1 MPGLVPGIH
10 VFVFYLIED
19 VDGRDKPAMTAAPA
33 WRKIV
38 LGAGRIAMIDRR
50 TFTTLFAGALASPN
64 TAWGQ
69 TMPHKAVFYASVGP
83 ALTLYHLDVDKAA
96 LARQGTVQLPANVQY
111 AWPHPSA
118 HFLYVA
124 SSSGGPGSRGV
135 QGTEHYLTALRVDPA
150 TGALQAHGPSAA
162 LPSRPIHM
170 SLDRT
175 GAYALTAYN
184 NPSGVTVHRINAD
197 GTVGEEVKQTAPLD
211 GGIYGHQVRATPAN
225 NAVILVTRGNAAAA
239 GKPEDPGA
247 LKVYGF
253 KDGQLT
259 NRASIAPNGG
269 YGFGPRHLDFHPSL
283 PLAYLSLETQNK
295 LYVYRLKG
303 DTLEPDA
310 IFRKETLAEPGNIR
324 GRQAASTVHVHPSGR
339 FVYVGNR
346 ASNTVE
352 FEGKKV
358 FPGGENSIAVYVID
372 QTTGEPTLIQN
383 ADVHGIHP
391 RTFSLDPSG
400 RMLVSAQILPMLV
413 RDGTGVKPVP
423 ANLTTFRLGADGKL
437 TFANAYE
444 VDTGGGMQ
452 FWSGMVALS

>member
-1 MPGLVPGIH
+1 
-10 VFVFYLIED
+10 
-19 VDGRDKPAMTAAPA
+19 
-33 WRKIV
+33 
-38 LGAGRIAMIDRR
+38 MIDRR
-50 TFTTLFAGALASPN
+50 TFIALFAGAFAAPRV
-64 TAWGQ
+64 AWSQ

-83 ALTLYHLDVDKAA
+83 ALTLYHLDVEKAA

-124 SSSGGPGSRGV
+124 SSSGGPGSAGV
-135 QGTEHYLTALRVDPA
+135 QGTEHYLTALRIDPA
-150 TGALQAHGPSAA
+150 NGTLQPHGPSAA

-175 GAYALTAYN
+175 GAYALTAHN

-197 GTVGEEVKQTAPLD
+197 GTVGEEVKQAASLD
-211 GGIYGHQVRATPAN
+211 GGIYGHQVRAMPAN
-225 NAVILVTRGNAAAA
+225 NAVILVTRGNTAAG

-247 LKVYGF
+247 LKVYAF

-269 YGFGPRHLDFHPSL
+269 YGFGPRHFDFHPTL
-283 PLAYLSLETQNK
+283 PLAYLSLETQNQ
-295 LYVYRLKG
+295 LYVYRFK
-303 DTLEPDA
+303 DDSLEPDA
-310 IFRKETLAEPGNIR
+310 IFKKETLAEPGNIR
-324 GRQAASTVHVHPSGR
+324 GRQAASTVHVHPNGR

-346 ASNTVE
+346 ASDTVE

-358 FPGGENSIAVYVID
+358 FPGGENSIAVYAID
-372 QTTGEPTLIQN
+372 QTTGEPILIQN

-400 RMLVSAQILPMLV
+400 RMLVSAQIRPMLV
-413 RDGTGVKPVP
+413 RDGAGVKSVP
-423 ANLTTFRLGADGKL
+423 ANLTTFRVGADGKL
-437 TFANAYE
+437 TFVNAYE
-444 VDTGGGMQ
+444 VDTGAAMQ
-452 FWSGMVALS
+452 FWSAMVALG